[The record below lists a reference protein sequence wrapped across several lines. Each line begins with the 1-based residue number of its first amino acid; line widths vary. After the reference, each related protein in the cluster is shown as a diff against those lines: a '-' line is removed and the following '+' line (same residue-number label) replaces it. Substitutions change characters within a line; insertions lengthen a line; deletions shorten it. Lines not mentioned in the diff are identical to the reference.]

1 MVARLPVVTMAAPPL
16 LHLAAVSLVGRKR
29 DHNEDA
35 FGFGPVGGALATT
48 SGAPAGLPWA
58 PPGVL
63 AVVCDGIGGGNAGE
77 VASALAVSTLAEAV
91 RRAEFTPESLLAAIG
106 TTAAVIRAKAAE
118 APGLQGMGTT
128 LTCLWLQEGRALWG
142 QAGDSRGYRCRAPSG
157 ASAVV
162 QPALLHF
169 TPEHTPVARLVR
181 EGVITPLQARQH
193 RKRHLIDQALGSAPD
208 AFAPEVGP
216 IEAQP
221 GDLFLLCSDGLTDGL
236 DDAALAKL
244 LERHG
249 QKPPAQL
256 AHTLADD
263 ANTAS
268 GRDNI
273 TALVLR
279 VGEPVAPAWGR
290 LGWLTRWIRR

>member
-1 MVARLPVVTMAAPPL
+1 MAAPPL
-16 LHLAAVSLVGRKR
+16 LHLAAVSIIGRKR
-29 DHNEDA
+29 GHNEDA
-35 FGFGPVGGALATT
+35 FGFGPVGGVLATA
-48 SGAPAGLPWA
+48 SGAAASLAGA

-63 AVVCDGIGGGNAGE
+63 LVVCDGIGGGNAGE
-77 VASALAVSTLAEAV
+77 VASALAVSTLAEGV
-91 RRAEFTPESLLAAIG
+91 SRAAFTPESLQAAIG
-106 TTAAVIRAKAAE
+106 TTAAAIRAKAAE

-142 QAGDSRGYRCRAPSG
+142 QAGDSRGYRWRPPAGAP
-157 ASAVV
+157 ASA
-162 QPALLHF
+162 QPPPLLHF

-236 DDAALAKL
+236 DDAALARL
-244 LERHG
+244 LKHHG
-249 QKPPAQL
+249 QEPPAQL
-256 AHTLADD
+256 AQILVGA

-279 VGEPVAPAWGR
+279 VGEPFAPARWR

>member
-1 MVARLPVVTMAAPPL
+1 MARLPVVTMAAAPL
-16 LHLAAVSLVGRKR
+16 LHLAGVSIVGRKR
-29 DHNEDA
+29 DHNEDS

-48 SGAPAGLPWA
+48 SGAAASLAGSQ
-58 PPGVL
+58 PGIL
-63 AVVCDGIGGGNAGE
+63 LIVCDGIGGGNAGE

-91 RRAEFTPESLLAAIG
+91 GRASFTPESFRSAIC
-106 TTAAVIRAKAAE
+106 TTAAVVRAKAAE

-142 QAGDSRGYRCRAPSG
+142 QAGDSRGYRWRTPAGSPAAAP
-157 ASAVV
+157 
-162 QPALLHF
+162 PPLLHF

-193 RKRHLIDQALGSAPD
+193 RKRHLIDQALGSAPG
-208 AFAPEVGP
+208 AFAPEVGQ
-216 IEAQP
+216 IEAQA
-221 GDLFLLCSDGLTDGL
+221 GDLFLLASDGLTDGL
-236 DDAALAKL
+236 DDAALATL
-244 LERHG
+244 LEHHG
-249 QKPPAQL
+249 LETPAQL
-256 AHTLADD
+256 AQTLVAA

-279 VGEPVAPAWGR
+279 VGEPTTPAWWR